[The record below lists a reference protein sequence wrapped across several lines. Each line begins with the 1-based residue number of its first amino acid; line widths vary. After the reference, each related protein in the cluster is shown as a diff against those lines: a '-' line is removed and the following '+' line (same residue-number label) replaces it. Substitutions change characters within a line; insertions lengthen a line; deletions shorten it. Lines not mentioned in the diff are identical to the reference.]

1 MRAQTITLNRAKVQ
15 QLADH
20 CVKHKLDSWVVA
32 KNEGAYVGAF
42 AGPLPEQQCLFY
54 FNGCDPKIDEWW
66 HDTARAKFGGDDF
79 EDRMDTDV
87 LKDALAD
94 KEMTSVKVKVSSKK
108 IEVTF

>member
-1 MRAQTITLNRAKVQ
+1 MRAQTIILNRAKVQ
-15 QLADH
+15 QLVDL

-42 AGPLPEQQCLFY
+42 AGPQPEQQRLFF
-54 FNGCDPKIDEWW
+54 FNGCDPKKDEWW
-66 HDTARAKFGGDDF
+66 NVTAHAKFGDDF

-87 LKDALAD
+87 LKEALAK
-94 KEMTSVKVKVSSKK
+94 KEMTSVKVKVNSKK